1 MVLWGEFF
9 GVFGFRIM
17 AFGRKSLLMRNVIF
31 SFRFFIVRL
40 LLIFL
45 FGASIFI
52 RLHFS
57 GFELDFD

>member
-31 SFRFFIVRL
+31 SFIVRL

-45 FGASIFI
+45 FDASIFL

-57 GFELDFD
+57 GFEIDFD